1 MRGRRKAL
9 DGYMDENESRAI
21 IEAALFMSSR
31 PLSLQEMGK
40 LIGIAA
46 PGFVAQKVRAL
57 QDAYESAGSAIE
69 IAEEEGKYYMRV
81 RQQFVPAVK
90 SFAQAAEISPH
101 ALKTLAY
108 VAKNEG
114 VTKRTLFLKLGS
126 TIYTDVSELVE
137 KGFVTTKRAGRTR
150 SVHTTA
156 KFKAYFGQTQ

>member
-1 MRGRRKAL
+1 
-9 DGYMDENESRAI
+9 MDENESRAV

-57 QDAYESAGSAIE
+57 QDAYDSAGSAIE
-69 IAEEEGKYYMRV
+69 IAEEDSKFYMRV
-81 RQQFVPAVK
+81 RQQFVSAVK

-101 ALKTLAY
+101 ALRTLAY

-126 TIYTDVSELVE
+126 GIYEDVAELVE
-137 KGFVTTKRAGRTR
+137 KGFVTTKRAGRTK
-150 SVHTTA
+150 SVSTTA
-156 KFKAYFGQTQ
+156 KFKAYFGQS

>member
-1 MRGRRKAL
+1 MEDTEAQRV
-9 DGYMDENESRAI
+9 

-40 LIGIAA
+40 LIGVAA
-46 PGFVAQKVRAL
+46 PGFVAQKVRQL
-57 QDAYESAGSAIE
+57 QDSYNRAGSAIE
-69 IAEEEGKYYMRV
+69 IVEEGGKYYMRV

-90 SFAQAAEISPH
+90 SFAQAAEISQH
-101 ALKTLAY
+101 ALRTLAY

-114 VTKRTLFLKLGS
+114 VTKRTLFLKLGGG
-126 TIYTDVSELVE
+126 IYEDVSELVE

-156 KFKAYFGQTQ
+156 KFKAYFGQS